1 MRKQSEDL
9 EMVRRETDTMPRSLA
24 LTMMAG
30 VVLGGSF
37 WATIIALVVR

>member
-1 MRKQSEDL
+1 LDEDRV
-9 EMVRRETDTMPRSLA
+9 MVRKEMDVMPRSLA

-37 WATIIALVVR
+37 WATLIALIVR